1 MKDFTKGEIMA
12 DNDDILKEVWEMQ
25 RALNNFTLKSNGFPY
40 SFDEVSK
47 DKKLQ
52 EEWVKNYTLAMRQE
66 CAELMDST
74 NWKWW
79 RTKVDLLDEQNVKVE
94 LIDILHFW
102 MSACMVMGLEPE
114 DVLRMY
120 KQKNEVNYNRQ
131 KSGYIVKDEDDSR
144 HIS

>member
-1 MKDFTKGEIMA
+1 MA
-12 DNDDILKEVWEMQ
+12 DNDDILKEIWEMQ
-25 RALNNFTLKSNGFPY
+25 RALNNYTLKSNGFSY

-120 KQKNEVNYNRQ
+120 KQKNEVNYQRQ
-131 KSGYIVKDEDDSR
+131 KSGYIVKDENDSR

>member
-1 MKDFTKGEIMA
+1 MS
-12 DNDDILKEVWEMQ
+12 NPDDMLKEMWDMQ
-25 RALNNFTLKSNGFPY
+25 RALNNYTLKNNGFTHT
-40 SFDEVSK
+40 FDEIPT

-66 CAELMDST
+66 CSELFDST

-79 RTKVDLLDEQNVKVE
+79 RTKVDLFDEQNVKVE

-131 KSGYIVKDEDDSR
+131 KSGYIKKDENDSR
-144 HIS
+144 HI